1 MSATILV
8 TSSTEAARK
17 VRLAGGDD
25 LTVLQPQQLPAT
37 APQLVAMA
45 PEPDLVSAVLLD
57 VRAGGVAEAQALDV
71 AGRLAAQYP
80 SVSVLLLT
88 DAADRL
94 ALPALRGG
102 VRDLVDPDLSMEELR
117 LSLRRAVESATAG
130 TSEPQSFTGRVI
142 TVASP
147 KGGVGKTTLATNI
160 AAALAEQAPQGTV
173 LVDLDVQFGD
183 VASAL
188 DLQPTYT
195 LGDIVVGPGLSD
207 AMTLKTLLTRH
218 GSGLQVVCGVHSPAE
233 ADVVTPAA
241 VDTLLRLLKQ
251 EFRFVV
257 LDTAPGLS
265 EQTLAAIDHTT
276 DLVLITSLD
285 VPGVRGLKKELEV
298 LDELELS
305 PSTRHVVVNFADGDA
320 GLTVKDVTAAI
331 GREVD
336 LALPRSP
343 KVPRSTNQGRPMVSA
358 MPKDKLSRAITGFV
372 GRFAHLPSGNRWN
385 GRHRG
390 VVR

>member
-1 MSATILV
+1 MSAAILV
-8 TSSTEAARK
+8 TTSTETARK

-45 PEPDLVSAVLLD
+45 PEPDAVRAVILD
-57 VRAGGVAEAQALDV
+57 VRDGGVAEAHALDV
-71 AGRLAAQYP
+71 AGRVGGQYP
-80 SVSVLLLT
+80 AVSLLLLT
-88 DAADRL
+88 DEADRL
-94 ALPALRGG
+94 ALPALRSG
-102 VRDLVDPDLSMEELR
+102 VRDLIGSEVSVEELR
-117 LSLRRAVESATAG
+117 LVLRRAGEAAGVAATEAD
-130 TSEPQSFTGRVI
+130 SFTGRVI

-147 KGGVGKTTLATNI
+147 KGGVGKTTLATNV
-160 AAALAEQAPQGTV
+160 AAALAQQAPQGTV

-207 AMTLKTLLTRH
+207 AMTLKSLLTRH
-218 GSGLQVVCGVHSPAE
+218 PSGLQVVCGVHNPAE

-251 EFRFVV
+251 EFRYVV
-257 LDTAPGLS
+257 LDTAPGMS

-285 VPGVRGLKKELEV
+285 VPGVRGLKKEIEV

-305 PSTRHVVVNFADGDA
+305 PATRHVVVNYADGDA

-343 KVPRSTNQGRPMVSA
+343 KVPRSTNQGRPMVSS
-358 MPKDKLSRAITGFV
+358 MPKDKVSRAIIGFV
-372 GRFAHLPSGNRWN
+372 GRFAHLSSGNRWS

-390 VVR
+390 AVR

>member
-1 MSATILV
+1 MSAAILV
-8 TSSTEAARK
+8 TTSTETARK

-45 PEPDLVSAVLLD
+45 PDADAVRTVLLD
-57 VRAGGVAEAQALDV
+57 VREGGIDEGQALEV
-71 AGRLAAQYP
+71 AGRVSFAYP
-80 SVSVLLLT
+80 TISVLLLT
-88 DAADRL
+88 DDADRL

-102 VRDLVDPDLSMEELR
+102 VRDLVDPELSVEELR
-117 LSLRRAVESATAG
+117 LLLRRAVESSASGVA
-130 TSEPQSFTGRVI
+130 EPEGFTGRVI

-160 AAALAEQAPQGTV
+160 AAGLAQQAPQGTV

-207 AMTLKTLLTRH
+207 AMTLKSLLTRH

-251 EFRFVV
+251 EFRYVV
-257 LDTAPGLS
+257 LDTAPGMS

-320 GLTVKDVTAAI
+320 GLTVKDVTTAI
-331 GREVD
+331 GRKVD

-358 MPKDKLSRAITGFV
+358 MPKDKVSRAITDFV
-372 GRFAHLPSGNRWN
+372 GRFAHLPSGSRWN